1 MLTVKGCLSRGSPL
15 SISFTRARRRVVNH
29 DQLVDNDHSMVM
41 MVVVVVVMMPTAM
54 VVVRLCIC
62 RGRKEGDESA

>member
-1 MLTVKGCLSRGSPL
+1 MLTVKGCLWSGSPFFVDL
-15 SISFTRARRRVVNH
+15 IHQGKRRVVNH
-29 DQLVDNDHSMVM
+29 DQLVDDDHSMV
-41 MVVVVVVMMPTAM
+41 MVVVVVVVMPAM